1 MDYRLTVFRA
11 VARRQHFSRAADDLD
26 LSQPAVSKHIQLLEV
41 EWGVQLFHRLGSR
54 VELTDAGRI
63 LADYAERMAVLTEE
77 ARRVLAELAGLQ
89 RGYLRLGASTTPGL
103 YLLPEVLARFQARYP
118 GVEVT
123 LTISN
128 SADVARRVLNA
139 ESDLGFIGAPTEA
152 AGLQV
157 RPFAEDEIILIV
169 PPGHALTQAASLAP
183 EVFAGATLILRE
195 AGSGT
200 RQLVEAHLAQWGLQ
214 PKRVLELPGCEAVKR
229 AVAAGLGIAWISR
242 HAITLEVAHKL
253 VCVPEI
259 PALHISRH
267 LYALTR
273 KDARPTAASL
283 AFLALVLQEA
293 ATAHS
298 EKPLRPA
305 PGTAGHAIS

>member
-1 MDYRLTVFRA
+1 MDFRLIVFRA
-11 VARRQHFSRAADDLD
+11 VARRQSFSRAAEDLH
-26 LSQPAVSKHIQLLEV
+26 LSQPAVSKHIQLLEA
-41 EWGVQLFHRLGSR
+41 EWSARLFHRLGNR

-77 ARRVLAELAGLQ
+77 VRRVLAEMAGLQ

-123 LTISN
+123 LAISN

-139 ESDLGFIGAPTEA
+139 EFDLGFVGAPAEA
-152 AGLQV
+152 PGLQV

-169 PPGHALTQAASLAP
+169 PPGHALAQSSSLAP
-183 EVFAGATLILRE
+183 EVFAGVTLILRE
-195 AGSGT
+195 TGSGT
-200 RQLVEAHLAQWGLQ
+200 RQLVEAQLAQLELR
-214 PKRVLELPGCEAVKR
+214 PRRTMELPGCEAVKR
-229 AVAAGLGIAWISR
+229 GVAAGLGVAFVSR
-242 HAITLEVAHKL
+242 HTVTLEVAHNL
-253 VCVPEI
+253 VCAPEI
-259 PALHISRH
+259 PAWRFSRR

-283 AFLALVLQEA
+283 AFLALVLQETSTSRSA
-293 ATAHS
+293 R
-298 EKPLRPA
+298 E
-305 PGTAGHAIS
+305 

>member
-26 LSQPAVSKHIQLLEV
+26 LSQPAVSKHIRLLEA
-41 EWGVQLFHRLGSR
+41 EWGVQLFHRLGNR

-63 LADYAERMAVLTEE
+63 LADYAERVAALTEETQRVLTEF
-77 ARRVLAELAGLQ
+77 AGLS

-103 YLLPEVLARFQARYP
+103 YLLPAVLARFQARYP

-123 LTISN
+123 LAISN
-128 SADVARRVLNA
+128 SADVAHRVLNA
-139 ESDLGFIGAPTEA
+139 EFDLGFVGAPAEA
-152 AGLQV
+152 PGLQV
-157 RPFAEDEIILIV
+157 RPFAEDEIVLIV
-169 PPGHALTQAASLAP
+169 PPGHALAEQRVLTP
-183 EVFAGATLILRE
+183 EIFAGTTLILRE

-200 RQLVEAHLAQWGLQ
+200 RQLVESHLAQLGVQ
-214 PKRVLELPGCEAVKR
+214 PKRTMELPGCEAVKR

-242 HAITLEVAHKL
+242 QAITLEVAHNL
-253 VCVPEI
+253 VCVPQI
-259 PALHISRH
+259 PALRVSRH

-283 AFLALVLQEA
+283 AFLAQVLQEA
-293 ATAHS
+293 ATTQS
-298 EKPLRPA
+298 VR
-305 PGTAGHAIS
+305 

>member
-26 LSQPAVSKHIQLLEV
+26 LSQPAVSKHIRLLEA

-63 LADYAERMAVLTEE
+63 LADYAERVAVLTEE
-77 ARRVLAELAGLQ
+77 ARRVLAEMAGLQ

-103 YLLPEVLARFQARYP
+103 YLLPEVLARFQARYA

-123 LTISN
+123 LAISN
-128 SADVARRVLNA
+128 SADVAHRVLNA
-139 ESDLGFIGAPTEA
+139 ECDLGFVGAPGEA

-169 PPGHALTQAASLAP
+169 SPGHALVQQRALAP
-183 EVFAGATLILRE
+183 EIFAGATLILRE

-200 RQLVEAHLAQWGLQ
+200 RQLVEAHLANLGLR

-242 HAITLEVAHKL
+242 RAAALEIAHGL
-253 VCVPEI
+253 ICAPDI
-259 PALHISRH
+259 PVLHISRS
-267 LYALTR
+267 LCVLTR

-293 ATAHS
+293 ATSHS
-298 EKPLRPA
+298 EKSPRPV
-305 PGTAGHAIS
+305 S

>member
-1 MDYRLTVFRA
+1 M
-11 VARRQHFSRAADDLD
+11 
-26 LSQPAVSKHIQLLEV
+26 
-41 EWGVQLFHRLGSR
+41 
-54 VELTDAGRI
+54 ELTDAGRI

-77 ARRVLAELAGLQ
+77 ARRVLVELAGLQ

-103 YLLPEVLARFQARYP
+103 YLLPEVLARFQTRYP

-123 LTISN
+123 LAISN

-139 ESDLGFIGAPTEA
+139 ECDLGFVGAPAEA

-169 PPGHALTQAASLAP
+169 PPGHTLAQSSSLAP

-200 RQLVEAHLAQWGLQ
+200 RQLVEAHLAQLGVQ
-214 PKRVLELPGCEAVKR
+214 PKRVMELPGCEAVKR

-242 HAITLEVAHKL
+242 HAIALEVAYKL
-253 VCVPEI
+253 I
-259 PALHISRH
+259 YAPALPALRILRH

-293 ATAHS
+293 ATLH
-298 EKPLRPA
+298 PTRQ
-305 PGTAGHAIS
+305 

>member
-26 LSQPAVSKHIQLLEV
+26 LSQPAVSKHIRLLEA

-63 LADYAERMAVLTEE
+63 LADYAERVAALTEETQRVLTEF
-77 ARRVLAELAGLQ
+77 AGLS

-103 YLLPEVLARFQARYP
+103 YLLPEVVARFQARYP

-123 LTISN
+123 LAISN
-128 SADVARRVLNA
+128 SADVAHRVLNA
-139 ESDLGFIGAPTEA
+139 EFDLGFVGAPAEA
-152 AGLQV
+152 PGLQV
-157 RPFAEDEIILIV
+157 RPFAEDEIVLIV
-169 PPGHALTQAASLAP
+169 PPGHALAEQRVLTP
-183 EVFAGATLILRE
+183 EIFAGTTLILRE

-200 RQLVEAHLAQWGLQ
+200 RQLVEAHLAQLGVR
-214 PKRVLELPGCEAVKR
+214 PKRTMELPGCEAVKR

-242 HAITLEVAHKL
+242 QAITLEVAHNL
-253 VCVPEI
+253 VCVPQI
-259 PALHISRH
+259 PALRVSRH

-283 AFLALVLQEA
+283 AFLAQVLQEA
-293 ATAHS
+293 ATTQS
-298 EKPLRPA
+298 VR
-305 PGTAGHAIS
+305 

>member
-26 LSQPAVSKHIQLLEV
+26 LSQPAVSKHIRLLEA

-63 LADYAERMAVLTEE
+63 LADYAERVAALTEETQRVLTEF
-77 ARRVLAELAGLQ
+77 AGLS

-103 YLLPEVLARFQARYP
+103 YLLPEVVARFQARYP

-123 LTISN
+123 LAISN
-128 SADVARRVLNA
+128 SADVAHRVLNA
-139 ESDLGFIGAPTEA
+139 EFDLGFVGAPAEA
-152 AGLQV
+152 PGLQV
-157 RPFAEDEIILIV
+157 RPFAEDEIVLIV
-169 PPGHALTQAASLAP
+169 PPGHALAEQRVLTP
-183 EVFAGATLILRE
+183 EIFAGTTLILRE

-200 RQLVEAHLAQWGLQ
+200 RQLVEAHLAQLGVQ
-214 PKRVLELPGCEAVKR
+214 PKRTMELPGCEAVKR

-242 HAITLEVAHKL
+242 QAITLEVAHNL
-253 VCVPEI
+253 VCVPQI
-259 PALHISRH
+259 PALRVSRH

-283 AFLALVLQEA
+283 AFLAQVLQEA
-293 ATAHS
+293 ATTQS
-298 EKPLRPA
+298 VR
-305 PGTAGHAIS
+305 